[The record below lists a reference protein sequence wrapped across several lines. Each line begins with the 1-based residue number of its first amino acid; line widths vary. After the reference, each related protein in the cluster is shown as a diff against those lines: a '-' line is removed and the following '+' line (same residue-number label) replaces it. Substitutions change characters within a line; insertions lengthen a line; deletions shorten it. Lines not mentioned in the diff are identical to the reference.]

1 MQTTYKNCQS
11 CGMPL
16 NKDENG
22 GGTEANGKKST
33 MYCSHCYQDGKFTDP
48 DATVDQMKQLVMNK
62 MLEMKVPKIMA
73 KFFVNKIPKL
83 ERWKI

>member
-1 MQTTYKNCQS
+1 MQKIYKNCQS
-11 CGMPL
+11 CGMPF

-22 GGTEANGKKST
+22 GGTEANGEKST
-33 MYCSHCYQDGKFTDP
+33 MYCSHCYQDGKFTYP

-73 KFFVNKIPKL
+73 KLFVNKIPKL
-83 ERWKI
+83 ERWKV